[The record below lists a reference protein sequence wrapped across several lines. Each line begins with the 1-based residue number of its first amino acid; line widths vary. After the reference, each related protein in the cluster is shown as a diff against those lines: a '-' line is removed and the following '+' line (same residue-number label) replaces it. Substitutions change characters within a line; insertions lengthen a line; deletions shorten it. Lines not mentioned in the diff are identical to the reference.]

1 MAKGALGWL
10 TRSRKSDTLCAQG
23 TPKTM
28 ATKKRAASRA
38 ASPRPSSK
46 KRTLPPVPHGQHEL
60 VIITGISGAGKASA
74 LKTFEDLGYYAVD
87 NLPVGLLLNFAD
99 LVRDSAEIE
108 RAALVVDIREG
119 ARLDKLPQLLQ
130 SLRSSLKTTV
140 LFLEANEDAL
150 LRRYSETRRPHPLG
164 RKTSVKA
171 SLVSERRRL
180 RPVREV
186 ADLVVDTTKF
196 NVHEL
201 RNLLTERFQSAER
214 EQNILIS
221 CVSFGFRE
229 GVPEDAD
236 LMFDV
241 RFLPNPH
248 FIPKFRPFTG
258 RNPQVARYILSFPQT
273 KEFIARISELL
284 VYLIPH
290 YIREGKSY
298 LTIAFGCTGGKH
310 RSVLIAEEVKKRL
323 AKSGYNVK
331 VVHRD
336 SPVGA

>member
-1 MAKGALGWL
+1 M
-10 TRSRKSDTLCAQG
+10 
-23 TPKTM
+23 P
-28 ATKKRAASRA
+28 TKKRAASRA
-38 ASPRPSSK
+38 TAKRTAAK
-46 KRTLPPVPHGQHEL
+46 KRAIRAALPRDQHEL

-74 LKTFEDLGYYAVD
+74 LKTFEDLGFYAVD
-87 NLPVGLLLNFAD
+87 NLPVGLISNFGD

-119 ARLDKLPQLLQ
+119 ARLDKLPQLLEA
-130 SLRSSLKTTV
+130 LGGSLKTTV
-140 LFLEANEDAL
+140 LFLEADEDAL

-164 RKTSVKA
+164 RRTSVKA
-171 SLVSERRRL
+171 SLRAERRRL
-180 RPVREV
+180 QPVRAV

-201 RNLLTERFQSAER
+201 RTLLTERFQGAER
-214 EQNILIS
+214 KQNILIS
-221 CVSFGFRE
+221 CVSFGFRQ

-258 RNPQVARYILSFPQT
+258 RHPQVARYILSYPQT
-273 KEFIARISELL
+273 REFIARISELL

-310 RSVLIAEEVKKRL
+310 RSVLIAEEVRKRL
-323 AKSGYNVK
+323 AKAGYNVK

-336 SPVGA
+336 SPG

>member
-1 MAKGALGWL
+1 MA
-10 TRSRKSDTLCAQG
+10 S
-23 TPKTM
+23 
-28 ATKKRAASRA
+28 KKRAASRPA
-38 ASPRPSSK
+38 K
-46 KRTLPPVPHGQHEL
+46 KRSLPKKRIVLPALARDKHEL
-60 VIITGISGAGKASA
+60 VIITGISGAGKLSA

-108 RAALVVDIREG
+108 RAALVADIREG
-119 ARLDKLPQLLQ
+119 ARLDKLPQLLE
-130 SLRSSLKTTV
+130 SIRSSLKTTV
-140 LFLEANEDAL
+140 LFLEADEEAL

-171 SLVSERRRL
+171 SLLSERRRL
-180 RPVREV
+180 QPVRAI

-201 RNLLTERFQSAER
+201 RNLLSERFQSTSQ
-214 EQNILIS
+214 EQSILIS
-221 CVSFGFRE
+221 CISFGFRQ
-229 GVPEDAD
+229 GVPGDAD

-248 FIPKFRPFTG
+248 FIPKFRSFTG

-273 KEFIARISELL
+273 KEFIARISALL

-310 RSVLIAEEVKKRL
+310 RSVLIAEEVEKRL
-323 AKSGYNVK
+323 AKAGYQVK

-336 SPVGA
+336 SPVAE

>member
-1 MAKGALGWL
+1 M
-10 TRSRKSDTLCAQG
+10 
-23 TPKTM
+23 P
-28 ATKKRAASRA
+28 TKKRATSRA
-38 ASPRPSSK
+38 AK
-46 KRTLPPVPHGQHEL
+46 KRTATDKAAIRRVLPHDQHEL

-87 NLPVGLLLNFAD
+87 NLPVGLISNFAD
-99 LVRDSAEIE
+99 LVRDSTEIE

-130 SLRSSLKTTV
+130 ALRGSLKTTA
-140 LFLEANEDAL
+140 LFLEADEEAL
-150 LRRYSETRRPHPLG
+150 VRRYSETRRPHPLG
-164 RKTSVKA
+164 RRTSVKA
-171 SLVSERRRL
+171 SLRAERRRL
-180 RPVREV
+180 QPVRAV

-201 RNLLTERFQSAER
+201 RTLLTQRFQSTER
-214 EQNILIS
+214 KQNILIS
-221 CVSFGFRE
+221 CVSFGFRQ

-258 RNPQVARYILSFPQT
+258 RAPQVARYILSFPQT
-273 KEFIARISELL
+273 REFIARISELL
-284 VYLIPH
+284 IYLIPH

-310 RSVLIAEEVKKRL
+310 RSVLIAEEVRKRL
-323 AKSGYNVK
+323 AKAGYNVK

-336 SPVGA
+336 SPAPE

>member
-1 MAKGALGWL
+1 MP
-10 TRSRKSDTLCAQG
+10 S
-23 TPKTM
+23 
-28 ATKKRAASRA
+28 KKRATSRA
-38 ASPRPSSK
+38 AGQRPLSK
-46 KRTLPPVPHGQHEL
+46 KRTVRPAAPHAPHEL
-60 VIITGISGAGKASA
+60 VIITGISGAGKLSA
-74 LKTFEDLGYYAVD
+74 LKAFEDLGYYAVD

-99 LVRDSAEIE
+99 LVRDSTEIE

-140 LFLEANEDAL
+140 LFLEADEEAL

-171 SLVSERRRL
+171 SILSERRRL
-180 RPVREV
+180 LPVRET

-214 EQNILIS
+214 QQNILIS
-221 CVSFGFRE
+221 CVSFGFRQ

-248 FIPKFRPFTG
+248 FVPKYRPFTG
-258 RNPQVARYILSFPQT
+258 RNAQVARYILSFPQT
-273 KEFIARISELL
+273 REFIGRISEML

-323 AKSGYNVK
+323 AKTGYNVK
-331 VVHRD
+331 VAHRD
-336 SPVGA
+336 SPVSD

>member
-1 MAKGALGWL
+1 MA
-10 TRSRKSDTLCAQG
+10 S
-23 TPKTM
+23 
-28 ATKKRAASRA
+28 KKRAAAPAAKRSSLPKKRA
-38 ASPRPSSK
+38 AV
-46 KRTLPPVPHGQHEL
+46 LPPLARGQHEL
-60 VIITGISGAGKASA
+60 VIITGISGAGKLSA

-99 LVRDSAEIE
+99 LVRDSTEIE

-119 ARLDKLPQLLQ
+119 ARIDKLPQLLQ
-130 SLRSSLKTTV
+130 SLRASLKTTV
-140 LFLEANEDAL
+140 LFLEANEESL

-171 SLVSERRRL
+171 SLLSERHRL
-180 RPVREV
+180 QPVRDI

-221 CVSFGFRE
+221 CVSFGFRQ
-229 GVPEDAD
+229 GVPDDAD

-323 AKSGYNVK
+323 AKAGYNVK

>member
-1 MAKGALGWL
+1 MP
-10 TRSRKSDTLCAQG
+10 
-23 TPKTM
+23 PKKQ
-28 ATKKRAASRA
+28 ATSRA
-38 ASPRPSSK
+38 ARKASVPKPRRGSPTEPR
-46 KRTLPPVPHGQHEL
+46 GQHEL
-60 VIITGISGAGKASA
+60 VIITGISGAGKLSA
-74 LKTFEDLGYYAVD
+74 LKAFEDLGFYAVD
-87 NLPVGLLLNFAD
+87 NLPAGLIANFAD
-99 LVRDSAEIE
+99 LVRDSTEIE

-119 ARLDKLPQLLQ
+119 ARVDQLPHILKA
-130 SLRSSLKTTV
+130 LRSSLKTTV
-140 LFLEANEDAL
+140 LFLEASDDAL

-164 RKTSVKA
+164 RANSVKA
-171 SLVSERRRL
+171 SVRAERRRL
-180 RPVREV
+180 QPVRNV

-201 RNLLTERFQSAER
+201 RALLTERFQSAER
-214 EQNILIS
+214 KQGILIS
-221 CVSFGFRE
+221 CVSFGFSK

-248 FIPKFRPFTG
+248 FVPEFRPFTG
-258 RNPQVARYILSFPQT
+258 REPRVAKYVLSFPQT
-273 KEFIARISELL
+273 REFIGRISELL

-310 RSVLIAEEVKKRL
+310 RSVLIGEEVKKRL
-323 AKSGYNVK
+323 AKAGYNVK

-336 SPVGA
+336 SPG

>member
-1 MAKGALGWL
+1 MP
-10 TRSRKSDTLCAQG
+10 S
-23 TPKTM
+23 
-28 ATKKRAASRA
+28 KKRATSRA
-38 ASPRPSSK
+38 VGKKSAAAPRRVRHP
-46 KRTLPPVPHGQHEL
+46 LPHDRHEL
-60 VIITGISGAGKASA
+60 VIITGISGAGKLSA
-74 LKTFEDLGYYAVD
+74 LKAFEDLGFYAVD
-87 NLPVGLLLNFAD
+87 NLPAGLIANFAD
-99 LVRDSAEIE
+99 LVRDSAEIQ

-119 ARLDKLPQLLQ
+119 ARVDKLPQLLQ
-130 SLRSSLKTTV
+130 ALRSSLKTTV
-140 LFLEANEDAL
+140 LFLEASDDAL

-164 RKTSVKA
+164 RKISVKA
-171 SLVSERRRL
+171 SIQHERERL
-180 RPVREV
+180 LPVREV

-201 RNLLTERFQSAER
+201 RSALTERFQSSER
-214 EQNILIS
+214 KQNTLIS
-221 CVSFGFRE
+221 CVSFGFSK

-248 FIPKFRPFTG
+248 FVPKFRPFTG
-258 RNPQVARYILSFPQT
+258 RNPHVAKYILSFPQT
-273 KEFIARISELL
+273 KEFIGRISELL

-290 YIREGKSY
+290 YIHEGKSY

-323 AKSGYNVK
+323 AKAGYNVK

-336 SPVGA
+336 SPAGD

>member
-1 MAKGALGWL
+1 MH
-10 TRSRKSDTLCAQG
+10 
-23 TPKTM
+23 
-28 ATKKRAASRA
+28 AAISLDR
-38 ASPRPSSK
+38 
-46 KRTLPPVPHGQHEL
+46 HEL
-60 VIITGISGAGKASA
+60 VIITGISGAGKLSA
-74 LKTFEDLGYYAVD
+74 LKTFEDLGFYAVD
-87 NLPVGLLLNFAD
+87 NLPAGLIANFAD
-99 LVRDSAEIE
+99 LVRDSTEIE

-130 SLRSSLKTTV
+130 ALRGSLKTTV
-140 LFLEANEDAL
+140 LFLEASDEAL

-164 RKTSVKA
+164 HSVSVKA
-171 SLVSERRRL
+171 SIRDERKRL
-180 RPVREV
+180 QPVRDV

-201 RNLLTERFQSAER
+201 RALLTERFQSVER
-214 EQNILIS
+214 KQNTLIS
-221 CVSFGFRE
+221 CVSFGFSK
-229 GVPEDAD
+229 GIPEDAD

-248 FIPKFRPFTG
+248 FVPKFRPFTG
-258 RNPQVARYILSFPQT
+258 RNPQVAKYILSFPQT
-273 KEFIARISELL
+273 KEFIDRITELL

-290 YIREGKSY
+290 YIHEGKSY

-323 AKSGYNVK
+323 AKAGFNVK

-336 SPVGA
+336 SPVSG

>member
-1 MAKGALGWL
+1 
-10 TRSRKSDTLCAQG
+10 
-23 TPKTM
+23 
-28 ATKKRAASRA
+28 
-38 ASPRPSSK
+38 
-46 KRTLPPVPHGQHEL
+46 
-60 VIITGISGAGKASA
+60 GKASA
-74 LKTFEDLGYYAVD
+74 LKTFEDLGFYAVD
-87 NLPVGLLLNFAD
+87 NLPVGLIANFGD
-99 LVRDSAEIE
+99 LVRDSTEIE

-119 ARLDKLPQLLQ
+119 ARLDKLPQLLEA
-130 SLRSSLKTTV
+130 LRGSLKTTV
-140 LFLEANEDAL
+140 LFLEADEDAL
-150 LRRYSETRRPHPLG
+150 IRRYSETRRPHPLG
-164 RKTSVKA
+164 RRTSVKA
-171 SLVSERRRL
+171 SLRAERRRL
-180 RPVREV
+180 EPVRAV

-201 RNLLTERFQSAER
+201 RTLLTERFQSAER
-214 EQNILIS
+214 KQNILIS
-221 CVSFGFRE
+221 CVSFGFRQ

-258 RNPQVARYILSFPQT
+258 RHPQVARYILSYPQT
-273 KEFIARISELL
+273 REFIARISELL

-310 RSVLIAEEVKKRL
+310 RSVLIAEEVRKRL
-323 AKSGYNVK
+323 AKTGYNVK

-336 SPVGA
+336 SPG

>member
-1 MAKGALGWL
+1 MP
-10 TRSRKSDTLCAQG
+10 S
-23 TPKTM
+23 
-28 ATKKRAASRA
+28 KKRATSRA
-38 ASPRPSSK
+38 ARKSPATKPQPK
-46 KRTLPPVPHGQHEL
+46 LPAPRRDQHEL
-60 VIITGISGAGKASA
+60 VIITGISGAGKLSA
-74 LKTFEDLGYYAVD
+74 LKTFEDMGFYAVD
-87 NLPVGLLLNFAD
+87 NLPAGLISHFAD
-99 LVRDSAEIE
+99 LVRGSTEIE

-130 SLRSSLKTTV
+130 ELRASLKTTV
-140 LFLEANEDAL
+140 LYLEADEEAL

-171 SLVSERRRL
+171 SLRAERERL
-180 RPVREV
+180 QPVRAV

-201 RNLLTERFQSAER
+201 RSLLTERFQSAER
-214 EQNILIS
+214 KQNILIS
-221 CVSFGFRE
+221 CVSFGFSK

-248 FIPKFRPFTG
+248 FIPEFRPYTG

-323 AKSGYNVK
+323 AKAGYNVK

-336 SPVGA
+336 SPA

>member
-1 MAKGALGWL
+1 M
-10 TRSRKSDTLCAQG
+10 
-23 TPKTM
+23 P
-28 ATKKRAASRA
+28 TKKRAASRA
-38 ASPRPSSK
+38 TAKRTAAK
-46 KRTLPPVPHGQHEL
+46 KRTIRAAPLPRDQHEL
-60 VIITGISGAGKASA
+60 VIFTGISGAGKASA
-74 LKTFEDLGYYAVD
+74 LKTFEDLGFYAVD
-87 NLPVGLLLNFAD
+87 NLPVGLISNFGD
-99 LVRDSAEIE
+99 LVRDSTEIE

-119 ARLDKLPQLLQ
+119 ARLDKLPQLLEA
-130 SLRSSLKTTV
+130 LRGSLKTTV
-140 LFLEANEDAL
+140 LFLEADEDAL
-150 LRRYSETRRPHPLG
+150 IRRYSETRRPHPLG
-164 RKTSVKA
+164 RRTTVKA
-171 SLVSERRRL
+171 SLRAERRRL
-180 RPVREV
+180 QPVRAV

-201 RNLLTERFQSAER
+201 RTLLTERFQSAER
-214 EQNILIS
+214 KQNILIS
-221 CVSFGFRE
+221 CVSFGFRQ

-258 RNPQVARYILSFPQT
+258 RHPQVARYILSYPQT
-273 KEFIARISELL
+273 REFIARISELL

-310 RSVLIAEEVKKRL
+310 RSVLIAEEVRKRL
-323 AKSGYNVK
+323 AKAGYNVK

-336 SPVGA
+336 SPG

>member
-1 MAKGALGWL
+1 MP
-10 TRSRKSDTLCAQG
+10 S
-23 TPKTM
+23 
-28 ATKKRAASRA
+28 KKRVTSRA
-38 ASPRPSSK
+38 AGKSLVTNPQLKLPTRP
-46 KRTLPPVPHGQHEL
+46 HDQHEL
-60 VIITGISGAGKASA
+60 VIITGISGAGKLSA
-74 LKTFEDLGYYAVD
+74 LKTFEDMGFYAVD
-87 NLPVGLLLNFAD
+87 NLPAGLISNFAD
-99 LVRDSAEIE
+99 LVRDSTQIV

-119 ARLDKLPQLLQ
+119 ARFDKLPQLLEE
-130 SLRSSLKTTV
+130 LRGSLKTTV
-140 LFLEANEDAL
+140 LYLEADEEAL

-171 SLVSERRRL
+171 SLRAERKRL
-180 RPVREV
+180 QPVRSV
-186 ADLVVDTTKF
+186 ADLVIDTTKF

-201 RNLLTERFQSAER
+201 RSLLTERFQSSER
-214 EQNILIS
+214 KQNILIS
-221 CVSFGFRE
+221 CVSFGFSK

-248 FIPKFRPFTG
+248 FVPEFRPFTG
-258 RNPQVARYILSFPQT
+258 REPKVARYILSFPQT

-323 AKSGYNVK
+323 AKAGFNVK

-336 SPVGA
+336 SPS

>member
-1 MAKGALGWL
+1 
-10 TRSRKSDTLCAQG
+10 
-23 TPKTM
+23 
-28 ATKKRAASRA
+28 
-38 ASPRPSSK
+38 
-46 KRTLPPVPHGQHEL
+46 
-60 VIITGISGAGKASA
+60 VIITGISGAGKLSA
-74 LKTFEDLGYYAVD
+74 LKTFEDMGFYAVD
-87 NLPVGLLLNFAD
+87 NLPAGLISHFAD
-99 LVRDSAEIE
+99 LVRGSTEIE

-119 ARLDKLPQLLQ
+119 ARLDTLPQLLQ
-130 SLRSSLKTTV
+130 ELRGSLKTTV
-140 LFLEANEDAL
+140 LYLEADEEAL

-171 SLVSERRRL
+171 SLRAERKQL
-180 RPVREV
+180 QPVRSV
-186 ADLVVDTTKF
+186 ADLVIDTTKF

-201 RNLLTERFQSAER
+201 RSLLTERFQSAER
-214 EQNILIS
+214 KQNILIS
-221 CVSFGFRE
+221 CVSFGFSK
-229 GVPEDAD
+229 GVPDDAD

-248 FIPKFRPFTG
+248 FIPEFRPFTG

-323 AKSGYNVK
+323 AKAGFNVK

-336 SPVGA
+336 SPS